1 MNGKCNLLKPVDS
14 ITGTFFMF
22 SQYSQD
28 LTEAYTKQDSYRSVP
43 SKSVCLNLNV
53 SKYNSKT
60 LGEVFQNYYENACTR
75 LRIEEK
81 GWTPSYAAVLLWR
94 TLEKFGLITKETKT
108 EKGATMTYYPEIQHI
123 DDINIYSYNQG
134 EDGIGFNEVYCYVP
148 NDARKTLYPCEE
160 QHYGSAYKNADA
172 YIIGWSGEP
181 YNGLSYTTVWPT
193 GDSSFSYE
201 ARGWVPSCVYS
212 ANTSLTQERLSGAIA
227 QEDEKFD
234 INAVI
239 VLYDIVSKTAD
250 GGSQVKY
257 CNIPMGIYFTG
268 KPDEEGKLTNVI
280 EKYVQH
286 PDIYNQGTSWGLRI
300 CSRFMCVPNRVEF
313 KSNETQT
320 YNDIDDLTGV
330 MSAFADSASLM
341 NEAMVTNS
349 QVLETLRSHL
359 ANFKNYQTNVPYIR
373 PIGEDNYW
381 FINGKNTGV
390 KVNSTIINNIYNEGT
405 DKDIPTAVD
414 NGFIPGI
421 FTGAEYGG
429 MNSFYITLDNL
440 QKFYNQLSKES
451 GAVTISSVIDLIER
465 YGLQYTLENVN
476 NQGTKL
482 RFSKKN
488 ELTDTFND
496 VTIPIGV
503 DYLNDSTFV
512 QS

>member
-1 MNGKCNLLKPVDS
+1 
-14 ITGTFFMF
+14 
-22 SQYSQD
+22 
-28 LTEAYTKQDSYRSVP
+28 
-43 SKSVCLNLNV
+43 
-53 SKYNSKT
+53 
-60 LGEVFQNYYENACTR
+60 
-75 LRIEEK
+75 
-81 GWTPSYAAVLLWR
+81 
-94 TLEKFGLITKETKT
+94 
-108 EKGATMTYYPEIQHI
+108 
-123 DDINIYSYNQG
+123 
-134 EDGIGFNEVYCYVP
+134 
-148 NDARKTLYPCEE
+148 
-160 QHYGSAYKNADA
+160 
-172 YIIGWSGEP
+172 
-181 YNGLSYTTVWPT
+181 
-193 GDSSFSYE
+193 
-201 ARGWVPSCVYS
+201 
-212 ANTSLTQERLSGAIA
+212 
-227 QEDEKFD
+227 
-234 INAVI
+234 
-239 VLYDIVSKTAD
+239 
-250 GGSQVKY
+250 
-257 CNIPMGIYFTG
+257 
-268 KPDEEGKLTNVI
+268 
-280 EKYVQH
+280 
-286 PDIYNQGTSWGLRI
+286 
-300 CSRFMCVPNRVEF
+300 
-313 KSNETQT
+313 
-320 YNDIDDLTGV
+320 
-330 MSAFADSASLM
+330 M

-390 KVNSTIINNIYNEGT
+390 KVNSTIINNINNEGT

-512 QS
+512 QV